1 MACGPA
7 RFAPGLA
14 LAPPAGASQIG
25 AMPDAAI
32 GVAEDA
38 SGALAYAI
46 PCPPESLPAVRP
58 GALLAAWDAARE
70 GAAAGRWGP
79 PRTLVFRRKD
89 AEPTVLAIADRDARC
104 WAEAVDRG
112 ADLGTIAGLS
122 LCLRLL
128 ALVEVMGRAQWLAGM
143 FDVTA
148 HGVDLHPALL
158 RAAAAMPLDAGARF
172 DAEALRRLLSRGIA
186 ARASA

>member
-1 MACGPA
+1 
-7 RFAPGLA
+7 
-14 LAPPAGASQIG
+14 
-25 AMPDAAI
+25 MPDAEI
-32 GVAEDA
+32 RVAEDA
-38 SGALAYAI
+38 AGALAYAV
-46 PCPPESLPAVRP
+46 PCPPESLPPVRP
-58 GALLAAWDAARE
+58 EALLAAWQAARA

-79 PRTLVFRRKD
+79 PRTLFFRRAG
-89 AEPTVLAIADRDARC
+89 AEPTVLSIADRDARC

-112 ADLGTIAGLS
+112 ADLRTLAGLA

-128 ALVEVMGRAQWLAGM
+128 ALVEVMSRATWLAGM

-148 HGVDLHPALL
+148 EGVDLHPALL
-158 RAAAAMPLDAGARF
+158 RAAAAMPLDSAARF

>member
-1 MACGPA
+1 
-7 RFAPGLA
+7 
-14 LAPPAGASQIG
+14 
-25 AMPDAAI
+25 MPDAAI

-46 PCPPESLPAVRP
+46 PCPPESLPAVP
-58 GALLAAWDAARE
+58 AGALLAAWDAARAA
-70 GAAAGRWGP
+70 AAAGRWGP
-79 PRTLVFRRKD
+79 PRTLVFRRDD

-104 WAEAVDRG
+104 WAEAVDRR
-112 ADLGTIAGLS
+112 ADLGTLAGLA

-143 FDVTA
+143 FDVTPQ
-148 HGVDLHPALL
+148 GVDLHPALL
-158 RAAAAMPLDAGARF
+158 RAAATMPLDSGARF

>member
-1 MACGPA
+1 
-7 RFAPGLA
+7 
-14 LAPPAGASQIG
+14 
-25 AMPDAAI
+25 MPDTEI
-32 GVAEDA
+32 RVAEDA

-46 PCPPESLPAVRP
+46 PCPPESLPAVKP
-58 GALLAAWDAARE
+58 EALLAAWQAARA
-70 GAAAGRWGP
+70 GAASGSWGP
-79 PRTLVFRRKD
+79 PRTLMFRRPD

-112 ADLGTIAGLS
+112 ADLGTLDGLA

-128 ALVEVMGRAQWLAGM
+128 ALVEVMGRAAWLAGL
-143 FDVTA
+143 FDVTPQ
-148 HGVDLHPALL
+148 GVELHPALL
-158 RAAAAMPLDAGARF
+158 RAASAMPLDAGARF